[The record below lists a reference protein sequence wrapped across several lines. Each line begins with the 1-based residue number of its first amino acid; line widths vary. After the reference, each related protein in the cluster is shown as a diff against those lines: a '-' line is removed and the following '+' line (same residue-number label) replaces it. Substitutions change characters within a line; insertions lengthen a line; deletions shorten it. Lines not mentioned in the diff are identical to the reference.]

1 MNKSVLWIIIVVIL
15 LVVLGVIFLG
25 GSNKEGDNV
34 APTSTTPGDNQNS
47 STSSPQSSLENL
59 PPATGNVSD
68 IAAAIISE
76 ASGISSLPDQTDPSL
91 TQIGNEVDN
100 FDQSSDVQ
108 F

>member
-25 GSNKEGDNV
+25 GNKGGESTT
-34 APTSTTPGDNQNS
+34 PTSTTPGDNQNS
-47 STSSPQSSLENL
+47 STTLQSSLDNL

-91 TQIGNEVDN
+91 TQVGNEVNN

>member
-25 GSNKEGDNV
+25 GGNEGGESTT
-34 APTSTTPGDNQNS
+34 PTSTTPGDNQNS
-47 STSSPQSSLENL
+47 TTTSQSSLDNL

-68 IAAAIISE
+68 IASDILKE
-76 ASGISSLPDQTDPSL
+76 AGGVSSLPDQTDPSL
-91 TQIGNEVDN
+91 TQVGNEVNN
-100 FDQSSDVQ
+100 FDQFSDVQ